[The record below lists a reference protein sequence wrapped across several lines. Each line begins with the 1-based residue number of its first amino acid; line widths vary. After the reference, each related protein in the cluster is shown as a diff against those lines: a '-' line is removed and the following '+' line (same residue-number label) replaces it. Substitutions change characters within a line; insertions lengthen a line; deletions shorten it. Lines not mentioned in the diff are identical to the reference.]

1 MLSKNSFA
9 AYFINDI
16 LQSSGFFSE
25 YEAASKFKIHKRI
38 KEYKY
43 DIGFTQK
50 AESRVPLVPD
60 SWIHF
65 IASYLAFFQ
74 L

>member
-1 MLSKNSFA
+1 MLSKNSLA

-16 LQSSGFFSE
+16 LQSSVFSE

-50 AESRVPLVPD
+50 AESRVPLVSD